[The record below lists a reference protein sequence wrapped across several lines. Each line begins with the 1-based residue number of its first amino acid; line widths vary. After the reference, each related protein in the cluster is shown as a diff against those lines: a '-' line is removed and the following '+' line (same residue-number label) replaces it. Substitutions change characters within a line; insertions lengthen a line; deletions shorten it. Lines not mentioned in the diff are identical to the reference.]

1 ILWPPRLSPPSCSR
15 ISSLLT
21 RTQALLSLH
30 LSIIMFS
37 SRLYLISA
45 ISIAITAVSAIPRPL
60 GNSTAPVLPQR
71 NATTGQR
78 VNSTSSANNTV
89 PVGFNTTINNV
100 TITGT
105 NGAQAACDRGLTQF
119 CTSAA
124 PAPTARAVVDVDDY
138 FEQLD
143 SRLIKRIGNNT
154 APVLPQ
160 RNATT
165 GQRVNSTSSANN
177 TIPVGFNTTINNV
190 TVTGTNG
197 AQAACDRG
205 VTQFCTSTA
214 PAPTSTA

>member
-1 ILWPPRLSPPSCSR
+1 MHKYSGLLALSSLSCSR

-30 LSIIMFS
+30 LSIIMFG

-124 PAPTARAVVDVDDY
+124 PAPTARAGKYCILVPC
-138 FEQLD
+138 L
-143 SRLIKRIGNNT
+143 NT
-154 APVLPQ
+154 VL
-160 RNATT
+160 T
-165 GQRVNSTSSANN
+165 RVWLQSLTLMTTSSSL
-177 TIPVGFNTTINNV
+177 ILV
-190 TVTGTNG
+190 
-197 AQAACDRG
+197 
-205 VTQFCTSTA
+205 
-214 PAPTSTA
+214 